1 MQSGSATVLR
11 HNGPKATR
19 RMEERF
25 RRRAGM
31 ECGTGR
37 ETRQGAAEKTVYVLY
52 ITLCMACL
60 YPRRSPTARS
70 GTACQGQLRIEIPAS
85 ICIRSTGFSWM
96 LSCPRERC
104 LNLSMDK
111 NPHRTRAE
119 IAEPVGVFAYRNPA
133 KRSQPGFAEATEA
146 VAESAAFIHRR
157 GFRNHRAPSGWSA
170 QATPLEGDWL
180 HSAWIYSPD
189 ATQMGT
195 LKTAH
200 ARATG

>member
-1 MQSGSATVLR
+1 MRSGSASVPG
-11 HNGPKATR
+11 HNRPKATG
-19 RMEERF
+19 RMEKRF

-52 ITLCMACL
+52 ITPCMACL
-60 YPRRSPTARS
+60 HLCSFARARPGS
-70 GTACQGQLRIEIPAS
+70 AMPWAARMEIPAS
-85 ICIRSTGFSWM
+85 VCIRSTGFSWM

-119 IAEPVGVFAYRNPA
+119 IAEPVGVFTYRNPA

-170 QATPLEGDWL
+170 QATALEGDWL